1 MLHRH
6 CVTTV
11 SYETVGPLI
20 NRSVMEDAAWRA
32 TVGMKPPT
40 ERRRNTMKP
49 PEPTA
54 LKHEERLAI
63 SVIAGST
70 FTHDGEI
77 HTGDLVTVLSKFLD
91 KKRDAV
97 MRILRDLEAA
107 GFISQ
112 VQSEDR
118 GTVLHWQLRD
128 LSVRRKLDQ
137 LVDLLLIVDQVI
149 AIQRADP
156 ENPEAGKDLLPEGIY
171 YNILAQRNMRRAQLE
186 KS

>member
-6 CVTTV
+6 CVTAV
-11 SYETVGPLI
+11 SYETAGPLI

-40 ERRRNTMKP
+40 ERRTNTKKP

-63 SVIAGST
+63 SVIAGWT
-70 FTHDGEI
+70 YTHDGKI
-77 HTGDLVTVLSKFLD
+77 PTGDLITVLSSFLD

-97 MRILRDLEAA
+97 MRVLRDLEAA

-118 GTVLHWQLRD
+118 GNVLHWQLRD
-128 LSVRRKLDQ
+128 LSVRRKVDQ
-137 LVDLLLIVDQVI
+137 LVDLLQKVDQVI
-149 AIQRADP
+149 AIQRANP
-156 ENPEAGKDLLPEGIY
+156 ENPEAGKNMLPEGIY
-171 YNILAQRNMRRAQLE
+171 YNIVARRNERRAQ
-186 KS
+186 SDQS